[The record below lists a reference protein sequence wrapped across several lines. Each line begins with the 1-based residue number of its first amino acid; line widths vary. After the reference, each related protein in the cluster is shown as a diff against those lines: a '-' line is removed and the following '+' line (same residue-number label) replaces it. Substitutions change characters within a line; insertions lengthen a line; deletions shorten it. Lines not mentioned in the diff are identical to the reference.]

1 MTRQDK
7 KSTSSLDNVHYDI
20 PPTQEQLGRVAEL
33 VANGELPFPENLPAE
48 RSQRLLVDVQ
58 LRRRR
63 RLVQF
68 IARTIALDIHRSREP

>member
-7 KSTSSLDNVHYDI
+7 KSTSSLDNVHYDVS
-20 PPTQEQLGRVAEL
+20 PTQEQLGRVAEL